1 MRLKRST
8 QIFYQDVGSPIPD
21 DIIYEKVN
29 TRVDGT
35 FNIRTESGRSL
46 HKEIN
51 NDQEQNLAPK
61 IMSPRPVDYEDEAEI
76 IIVEEEAQEDK
87 QPEEKTEELMD
98 EAIDDIVDPISA
110 IFEEDL
116 MAVQQKEVK
125 ESSDNMSFILAII
138 SVVCLALVAFLIFSF
153 KNFDYMEEPLQN
165 KN

>member
-1 MRLKRST
+1 MIPHWRNSK
-8 QIFYQDVGSPIPD
+8 VAGSPIPD

-46 HKEIN
+46 QKEKN
-51 NDQEQNLAPK
+51 NDQEQNLVPK

-76 IIVEEEAQEDK
+76 IIVEEEAPDNNES
-87 QPEEKTEELMD
+87 EEKTEKLMD

-125 ESSDNMSFILAII
+125 ESSDNMSVILAII